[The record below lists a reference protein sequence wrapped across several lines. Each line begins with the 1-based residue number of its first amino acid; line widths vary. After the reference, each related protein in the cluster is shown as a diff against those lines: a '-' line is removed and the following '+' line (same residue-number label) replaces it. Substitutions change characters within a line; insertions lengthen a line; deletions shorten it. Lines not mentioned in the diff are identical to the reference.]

1 MKGAKSKSNI
11 QLMSGFQLADGSAL
25 PTVDMSNFITN
36 SFNGVAIAN
45 PSVTV
50 AGTEN

>member
-1 MKGAKSKSNI
+1 
-11 QLMSGFQLADGSAL
+11 MSRN
-25 PTVDMSNFITN
+25 MSNFITN

-50 AGTEN
+50 VGIEN